1 MVRGRLS
8 IVEASKCAE
17 LAVGIIVARV
27 IQGLKLR
34 RIGINRGV
42 DEHSREKERRERE
55 RGGRER
61 EGERERERERERH
74 PARNDDIRQV
84 QVGVVVRLGSP
95 RNSVTF
101 LPKERRGGRR
111 KRVFHKLASL
121 TSCVTTMMDD
131 DDQEE
136 LHCTGSDVEI
146 EEYTDTEETPY
157 AAYQPADKLFDTDR
171 PGWQKF
177 RFLGTLMVVVTSV
190 TMLVIVFPLYLESVS
205 AVSSAYT
212 GLLFTSISSTLL
224 LGVATFVVGRVS
236 PPPPM
241 VPNSMKVRI
250 PRCSMTKI
258 GAVYAL
264 TGIFLTLSLDQNRVL
279 CHVQDPVKAITLF
292 FSLVYYFFFGRKMMT
307 LQRIFSITTI
317 LVGLFIS
324 VDYGLCDEFRC
335 RGREVSAH
343 TASIRG
349 SWGTRAVWT
358 LVYFA
363 SLASLA
369 MFFTMLERH
378 YASAQNI
385 SPLMTTQN
393 NSFLYTVSR
402 LVSSRDIRRRGSEE
416 EGGRLLHV
424 TDPDPNIK
432 PKNFPKPPILQT
444 LLYIHL
450 TSMVIVVALSWMDT
464 LPGVGRGMSPLELYR
479 RVDNGLLC
487 HFRSTNDCANVS
499 GHGWIFLV
507 AYVAF
512 AISTLKFLSMCES
525 AVFTVAAATVALP
538 VSGIWWSIYKMD
550 VGVNGGTIFWSPG
563 VTGELICALL
573 GLPVVLLGLGLLV
586 RAHFKD
592 NNQPY
597 HSVQPASFVRQESQD
612 SER

>member
-1 MVRGRLS
+1 MESRDN
-8 IVEASKCAE
+8 
-17 LAVGIIVARV
+17 
-27 IQGLKLR
+27 KL
-34 RIGINRGV
+34 
-42 DEHSREKERRERE
+42 
-55 RGGRER
+55 
-61 EGERERERERERH
+61 
-74 PARNDDIRQV
+74 PA
-84 QVGVVVRLGSP
+84 
-95 RNSVTF
+95 
-101 LPKERRGGRR
+101 
-111 KRVFHKLASL
+111 KLASL

-131 DDQEE
+131 EDQEE

-157 AAYQPADKLFDTDR
+157 AAYQPSDKLFDTDQ

-177 RFLGTLMVVVTSV
+177 GFLGTLTVVVTSV
-190 TMLVIVFPLYLESVS
+190 TMLVIAFPLYMESVS
-205 AVSSAYT
+205 AVSTAYT
-212 GLLFTSISSTLL
+212 GLLFTSATTVVV
-224 LGVATFVVGRVS
+224 LGVLSFVVRRVS
-236 PPPPM
+236 PPPAM
-241 VPNSMKVRI
+241 IPNSMRIRI
-250 PRCSMTKI
+250 PRCSMAKI
-258 GAVYAL
+258 GGVYAL

-292 FSLVYYFFFGRKMMT
+292 FSLVYYFFFCRKMMS
-307 LQRIFSITTI
+307 LQRIFSITTV

-343 TASIRG
+343 TASMRG

-378 YASAQNI
+378 YASGQNI
-385 SPLMTTQN
+385 CPLLTTQN

-424 TDPDPNIK
+424 TDPDPNIR
-432 PKNFPKPPILQT
+432 PKNFPKPPILPT

-450 TSMVIVVALSWMDT
+450 ISLAIVLALSWMDT
-464 LPGVGRGMSPLELYR
+464 LPGVGRGLSPLDLYR
-479 RVDNGLLC
+479 TVESGLIC
-487 HFRSTNDCANVS
+487 HFRSTNTCTNVS
-499 GHGWIFLV
+499 GHGWIFV
-507 AYVAF
+507 IAYVAF
-512 AISTLKFLSMCES
+512 SISTLKFLAMCES

-538 VSGIWWSIYKMD
+538 VSGIFWSIYKMD
-550 VGVNGGTIFWSPG
+550 VGVNGGTMTWSPG

-592 NNQPY
+592 NGQSYNSMQP
-597 HSVQPASFVRQESQD
+597 SSFVEREAQD